1 MKHGALIFAQ
11 NNAAIDYTKLAIFA
25 AKQVIKHLQ
34 LPVTLVTDNAE
45 WLNKAYPESADLFDK
60 IIVIDAE
67 YDKKIQEKKF
77 YDGSLSFQK
86 FEWKNHSRV
95 QAYEL
100 TPYDKTLVIDSD
112 YIINS
117 SILKEAF
124 NNDYEFQ
131 IYRESF
137 DLAGWRDTAPFIRIN
152 QNSILFYWATAFVF
166 EKTPVT
172 EAFFNLVT
180 HIRHNWEYYRILY
193 GIDAAAYRNDFAFS
207 IAIYIMNG
215 NKDDNQ
221 FAMPLPGTMA
231 YITDRDLLVKMVDTK
246 MQFLVE
252 KESYRGE
259 YTLVKT
265 KDIDVHVMNKQS
277 LTRFING
284 GHGV

>member
-1 MKHGALIFAQ
+1 M
-11 NNAAIDYTKLAIFA
+11 
-25 AKQVIKHLQ
+25 
-34 LPVTLVTDNAE
+34 
-45 WLNKAYPESADLFDK
+45 
-60 IIVIDAE
+60 
-67 YDKKIQEKKF
+67 
-77 YDGSLSFQK
+77 
-86 FEWKNHSRV
+86 

-137 DLAGWRDTAPFIRIN
+137 DLAGWRDTSAFTRIN

-172 EAFFNLVT
+172 ESFFNLVT
-180 HIRHNWEYYRILY
+180 HIRQNWEYYRVLY

-207 IAIYIMNG
+207 IAIFVMNG

-221 FAMPLPGTMA
+221 FAMPLPGNMT
-231 YITDRDLLVKMVDTK
+231 YITDRDILVKKVGDK

-265 KDIDVHVMNKQS
+265 NGIDVHVMNKQS
-277 LTRFING
+277 LTRFIDG
-284 GHGV
+284 GQGV